1 MIDKVKRR
9 NLIKEKM
16 ELEKRREE
24 AFLDY
29 MEKVKMVV
37 NTTSYHFLLKSLEHE
52 DDDSLSKY
60 EVEIDRE
67 KEREDNTKEDNNKE
81 VKHME
86 INPPREIYDF
96 WRVVLINSNFFPINK
111 KDSLILRYLQDIS
124 YIPIEGEFPNFKI
137 EFSFRENEY
146 FKHEKISKI
155 YMYKKGNRF
164 EFSKSVGYEI
174 EWEDEKFDP
183 SKKKLVIK
191 GGGKEKRGRYEG
203 NEEGREKESDKSKGR
218 RSKRYKKKEESKER
232 NDGYVLGENDKE
244 GDKFKIKEIDSFFNI
259 FKKEKCSDEGDREEA
274 NFFYEDLL
282 PNCLEYYL
290 DIMDIYEKK

>member
-1 MIDKVKRR
+1 MYKRPLIPTIRIFKEKPKAWNAEEKRDKCFREKLEKVYNKRLKINILQLEKYHFMIDKVKRR

-37 NTTSYHFLLKSLEHE
+37 NTTSYQFLLKSLEHD

-96 WRVVLINSNFFPINK
+96 WRVVLKCKSFV
-111 KDSLILRYLQDIS
+111 DSVD
-124 YIPIEGEFPNFKI
+124 
-137 EFSFRENEY
+137 
-146 FKHEKISKI
+146 
-155 YMYKKGNRF
+155 
-164 EFSKSVGYEI
+164 
-174 EWEDEKFDP
+174 
-183 SKKKLVIK
+183 
-191 GGGKEKRGRYEG
+191 
-203 NEEGREKESDKSKGR
+203 
-218 RSKRYKKKEESKER
+218 
-232 NDGYVLGENDKE
+232 
-244 GDKFKIKEIDSFFNI
+244 
-259 FKKEKCSDEGDREEA
+259 
-274 NFFYEDLL
+274 
-282 PNCLEYYL
+282 
-290 DIMDIYEKK
+290 